1 MGLKINQKE
10 EKTNM
15 CKAILE
21 IKQEGRAE
29 GRAEGI
35 FKTLYELV
43 RDNLLSLANAAKKA
57 GRLEEEFTAGM
68 SAYFA
73 QGGAV

>member
-35 FKTLYELV
+35 YDKAVTTARKALSRNIP
-43 RDNLLSLANAAKKA
+43 RDVIADITGLTIDEVAA
-57 GRLEEEFTAGM
+57 L
-68 SAYFA
+68 
-73 QGGAV
+73 